1 MENENVVE
9 QTTQLSAIDKFF
21 GITKNGSSI
30 SKEIIAGIIT
40 FLAMA
45 YILTVNP
52 TNILYAYGGNVPS
65 SIVTWS
71 SIFMATAFGAVIG
84 TLLMA
89 LFAKM
94 PLAQAP
100 GMGLN
105 FTVGTTLLGAVGG
118 IVFTFGQVMLLVLIS
133 GIVFLL
139 LSIVPCKKDKETGR
153 LIALRELIFDGMP
166 EVIRKSI
173 TVGIGL
179 FIAFIGLKNAQVIV
193 SNPGTYVSLVQFNNP
208 TNWAQGGP
216 ACSAIVCIFGL
227 FVIGILS
234 HFNVKGSIIIGI
246 IAATILAIPL
256 GVANVDIIA
265 GNGTTSWKFWENFAH
280 FFSCGEDSAFL
291 NLFIEGFKGWNGGM
305 VATAI
310 VLVITFCMIDMF
322 DTMGTVVGCTTA
334 AGLVDENGKPLN
346 YNKIMISDSVATCAG
361 AICGTS
367 TVTTFVESASGIA
380 AGGKTGFTALVT
392 ALLFFLA
399 IFIAPVFEFIPT
411 AACAP
416 ALVYVG
422 VLMMGNVVGIDFKN
436 VKNAIPAFMTII
448 MMPLTYSITNGI
460 GIGVITY
467 VAIYGIIWIV
477 NLIRYQMGKIE
488 EKPKAEI
495 SIVLLIVVAL
505 FLIYFL
511 VPTSF

>member
-1 MENENVVE
+1 MEN
-9 QTTQLSAIDKFF
+9 QTTKEVSAIDKFF
-21 GITKNGSSI
+21 GVTSSGSSVK
-30 SKEIIAGIIT
+30 KEIIAGIIT

-52 TNILYAYGGNVPS
+52 TNILFAFGGNIPS
-65 SIVTWS
+65 STVTWAS
-71 SIFMATAFGAVIG
+71 VFMATAFGAVIG

-105 FTVGTTLLGAVGG
+105 FTVGTILLGAVGG
-118 IVFTFGQVMLLVLIS
+118 ILFSFGQAMLLVLIS
-133 GIVFLL
+133 GIIFLL
-139 LSIVPCKKDKETGR
+139 LSVVPCKKDKETGR

-179 FIAFIGLKNAQVIV
+179 FIAFIGLKNASVIV
-193 SNPGTYVSLVQFNNP
+193 DNPGTFVSLVSFN
-208 TNWAQGGP
+208 TAEAWANGGP
-216 ACSAIVCIFGL
+216 ACQAIVCIFGL
-227 FVIGILS
+227 FLIGILS
-234 HFNVKGSIIIGI
+234 HYNVKGSIIIGI

-256 GVANVDIIA
+256 GVADVGIIA
-265 GNGTTSWKFWENFAH
+265 GEGSTQWAFWNNFANFFKFGDESA
-280 FFSCGEDSAFL
+280 FFSVFTS
-291 NLFIEGFKGWNGGM
+291 GFKGWNGGM
-305 VATAI
+305 IATAV

-334 AGLVDENGKPLN
+334 AGLVDENGKPVN
-346 YNKIMISDSVATCAG
+346 YNKIMISDSVATAAG
-361 AICGTS
+361 ALLGTS

-380 AGGKTGFTALVT
+380 AGGKTGLTSLVT
-392 ALLFFLA
+392 AALFFLSM
-399 IFIAPVFEFIPT
+399 FIAPVFEFIPS

-422 VLMMGNVVGIDFKN
+422 VLMMQNVVGIDFKN
-436 VKNAIPAFMTII
+436 IKNAIPAFVTII

-460 GIGVITY
+460 GLGIITY
-467 VAIYGIIWIV
+467 VVIYGIIYCID
-477 NLIRYQMGKIE
+477 LIKYKKGKIE
-488 EKPKAEI
+488 EKPNANI
-495 SIVLLIVVAL
+495 SIVLLVVFAL
-505 FLIYFL
+505 FLLYFL
-511 VPTSF
+511 LPTAF

>member
-1 MENENVVE
+1 MEN
-9 QTTQLSAIDKFF
+9 QTTKEVSAIDKYF
-21 GITKNGSSI
+21 GITSSGSSVK
-30 SKEIIAGIIT
+30 KEIIAGIIT

-52 TNILYAYGGNVPS
+52 TNILFAFGGNVAS
-65 SIVTWS
+65 STVSWAS
-71 SIFMATAFGAVIG
+71 VFMATAFGAVIG

-105 FTVGTTLLGAVGG
+105 FTVGTILLGAVGG
-118 IVFTFGQVMLLVLIS
+118 IMFSFGQAMLLVLIS
-133 GIVFLL
+133 GLIFLL
-139 LSIVPCKKDKETGR
+139 LSVVPCKKDSETGR

-179 FIAFIGLKNAQVIV
+179 FIAFIGLKNASVIV
-193 SNPGTYVSLVQFNNP
+193 DNPGTFVSLVSFNTP
-208 TNWAQGGP
+208 SAWANGGP
-216 ACSAIVCIFGL
+216 ACQACVCLFGL
-227 FVIGILS
+227 LVIAILS

-246 IAATILAIPL
+246 IASTILAIPL
-256 GVANVDIIA
+256 GVADINIIA
-265 GNGTTSWKFWENFAH
+265 GKGTTEWAFWNNFAN
-280 FFSCGEDSAFL
+280 FFKLGDESAFL
-291 NLFIEGFKGWNGGM
+291 SVFNSGFSGWNGNM
-305 VATAI
+305 IATSI

-346 YNKIMISDSVATCAG
+346 YNKIMISDSVATAAG
-361 AICGTS
+361 ALLGTS

-380 AGGKTGFTALVT
+380 SGGKTGLTALVT
-392 ALLFFLA
+392 AVLFFLA
-399 IFIAPVFEFIPT
+399 MFIAPVFEFIPS

-416 ALVYVG
+416 ALIYVG
-422 VLMMGNVVGIDFKN
+422 VLMMQNVVGIDFKN
-436 VKNAIPAFMTII
+436 VKNALPAFVTII

-460 GIGVITY
+460 GLGVITY
-467 VAIYGIIWIV
+467 VVVYGITWIID
-477 NLIRYQMGKIE
+477 LIRNKNE
-488 EKPKAEI
+488 EKPKANI
-495 SIVLLIVVAL
+495 SIVLLVVFAL
-505 FLIYFL
+505 FLLYFL
-511 VPTSF
+511 IPTSF